1 MRRFLRTICFAAVLA
16 VTAGLAVAAPHVEAD
31 PNKDYVITAG
41 DGAWVVCAASF
52 MGPSA
57 PGLAK
62 QLVYELRRRD
72 NQPAFV
78 FNHADEERRQLNE
91 EFERLKQ
98 ERPEFAVRPRKVRIE
113 EQCAVLVGGYK
124 DIETARAALTALKKL
139 PPPNLKAEASEIE
152 YFVQGQTAGK
162 ASTERSPFAT
172 AFVTRNPA
180 LPPEPKPTVKFDPL
194 WKKLNANEDYS
205 LLNCKKPYTLLVKEY
220 RGAEVIQPK
229 SGSGAFLDA
238 IGLGG
243 NKPGETLAA
252 AGAQAHELARL
263 LRTKQFNLESYV
275 LHTRNCSYV
284 SVGAF
289 DSPKGDDIERVKRQ
303 VATLNTLTTRTK
315 DGRVEPIH
323 LVFDNP
329 VPMEVPREGK

>member
-16 VTAGLAVAAPHVEAD
+16 VTAGLAVGAPHVEAD

-41 DGAWVVCAASF
+41 DGPWVVCAASF

-57 PGLAK
+57 PSLAK

-78 FNHADEERRQLNE
+78 FNHADEERRRLNE

-124 DIETARAALTALKKL
+124 DIETARAALTAIKKL

-152 YFVQGQTAGK
+152 FFVQGQTAGK
-162 ASTERSPFAT
+162 ASTERSAFAT

-180 LPPEPKPTVKFDPL
+180 LPSEPRPTVKFDPL

-229 SGSGAFLDA
+229 NGSGAFLDA

-243 NKPGETLAA
+243 NKPGEALAA

-263 LRTKQFNLESYV
+263 LRTKQFNMESYV

-303 VATLNTLTTRTK
+303 VATLNTLSTRTK

>member
-1 MRRFLRTICFAAVLA
+1 MRRFLRTITFGAALA

-41 DGAWVVCAASF
+41 DGPWVVCAASF
-52 MGPSA
+52 MGPNA
-57 PGLAK
+57 PALAK
-62 QLVYELRRRD
+62 QLAYELRRRD

-78 FNHADEERRQLNE
+78 FNHADEERKQINE

-98 ERPEFAVRPRKVRIE
+98 ERPEYASRPRKVRIE
-113 EQCAVLVGGYK
+113 EQCAVLIGGYK
-124 DIETARAALTALKKL
+124 DAEAARAALAGIKKL

-152 YFVQGQTAGK
+152 FFVQGQTAGK
-162 ASTERSPFAT
+162 ASNQRSPFAN

-180 LPPEPKPTVKFDPL
+180 LPPEPRQTVKFDPL

-205 LLNCKKPYTLLVKEY
+205 LLSCKKPYTLLVKEY

-229 SGSGAFLDA
+229 TGTGAFLDA

-243 NKPGETLAA
+243 NKPGEALAA
-252 AGAQAHELARL
+252 AGAQAHELAKL
-263 LRTKQFNLESYV
+263 LRSKQFNLDSYV
-275 LHTRNCSYV
+275 LHARTSSYV
-284 SVGAF
+284 TVGAF
-289 DSPKGDDIERVKRQ
+289 DSATGDDVERVKRQ
-303 VATLNTLTTRTK
+303 VATLNTLSTRTK
-315 DGRVEPIH
+315 DGKVEPVH